1 MTALLSYLTAEIRH
15 RWEAVRDTKDGG
27 YSTESVLVTALLV
40 AAAIIVIGVIVS
52 KVKAKADGI
61 TL

>member
-1 MTALLSYLTAEIRH
+1 MTALLSYLTAEIRY
-15 RWEAVRDTKDGG
+15 RWKAVRDTKDGG